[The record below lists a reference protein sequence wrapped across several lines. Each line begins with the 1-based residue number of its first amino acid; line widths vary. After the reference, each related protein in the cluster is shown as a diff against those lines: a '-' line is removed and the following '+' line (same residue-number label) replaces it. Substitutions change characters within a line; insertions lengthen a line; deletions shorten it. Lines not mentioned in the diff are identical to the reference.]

1 MWQTIETAPKDG
13 THILA
18 YPVLLDVACVVSW
31 HGKGQAGYWRLPM
44 TDRIA
49 PYRPTV
55 WMPVPKPSTYDLPDT
70 ELPRQDIMDGR
81 GRRDMFRNPKTT

>member
-1 MWQTIETAPKDG
+1 MWQPIETAPRDG

-44 TDRIA
+44 TEKVT
-49 PYRPTV
+49 PYHPTM
-55 WMPVPKPSTYDLPDT
+55 WMPVPKPDALPQQ
-70 ELPRQDIMDGR
+70 EQRRDIMDGR
-81 GRRDMFRNPKTT
+81 GRRDIFRKP